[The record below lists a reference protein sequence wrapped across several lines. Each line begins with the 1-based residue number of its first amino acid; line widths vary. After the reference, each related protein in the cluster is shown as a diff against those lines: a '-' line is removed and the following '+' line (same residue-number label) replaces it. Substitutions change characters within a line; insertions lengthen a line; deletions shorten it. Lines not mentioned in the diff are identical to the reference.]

1 MRLPWPQAD
10 RSGVFLRAEIARVGQ
25 GRAASAEGREFGS
38 GLSALARC
46 RCLLGLVDDKESFR
60 TLLSAPSVCV
70 GWTRSCP
77 GASLSETH
85 ANKVLTLAPREQ
97 SLNVSLS
104 FHHHGNRC
112 ERAVTLPIAAPVVGL
127 G

>member
-1 MRLPWPQAD
+1 MLA
-10 RSGVFLRAEIARVGQ
+10 FVGPTLGACPTPVLHPANNAQ
-25 GRAASAEGREFGS
+25 VPKHVSCDS
-38 GLSALARC
+38 DARC

-77 GASLSETH
+77 GASLSESH